1 MTCITISRQLGSQ
14 GCAVARE
21 VADRLGY
28 RLVWRDLINQAARQA
43 GVPEV
48 ALDTIDELGLL
59 GLRPTREAHLAYY
72 QAVRQIMEELASEGN
87 VVIVGRA
94 GQAILRDRPD
104 ALHVKIIAPEGLRA
118 ERLAARKNVSLEAA
132 VAQVKASDRARRN
145 YLRRYYQVR
154 WDDPQ
159 LYDLVLNTARL
170 SVPQAADLICQAAT
184 QGLHPF
190 VQAQPSDGSFECE

>member
-1 MTCITISRQLGSQ
+1 MTCITVSRQLGSQ

-21 VADRLGY
+21 VANRLEY
-28 RLVWRDLINQAARQA
+28 KLVWRELINQAARQA

-59 GLRPTREAHLAYY
+59 GLHPSREARLAYHN
-72 QAVRQIMEELASEGN
+72 AVRQIMEELASQGK

-94 GQAILRDRPD
+94 GQAILRERPD

-118 ERLAARKNVSLEAA
+118 ERLAARKNISPEAA
-132 VAQVKASDRARRN
+132 AAQVQASDRARRD
-145 YLRRYYQVR
+145 YLRRYYQAR

-170 SVPQAADLICQAAT
+170 SVPQAADLVCQAAL

-190 VQAQPSDGSFECE
+190 VQTQPSDGSLECE